1 MPWTL
6 FLSFPFCIT
15 TGKLHNQPHT
25 EFFLCCL
32 EIILIIFTLYFYC
45 IKNSAAMNIG
55 VQGSFQI
62 LVFFGCMPRSGIARL
77 YGSRSYLFFSFLRN
91 LHTVLH
97 SGCANL
103 YSHQQSRRVLYSPH
117 PLQHLLF
124 LDVFMMVIWTGYTHY
139 YI

>member
-1 MPWTL
+1 
-6 FLSFPFCIT
+6 
-15 TGKLHNQPHT
+15 
-25 EFFLCCL
+25 
-32 EIILIIFTLYFYC
+32 
-45 IKNSAAMNIG
+45 MNIG

-77 YGSRSYLFFSFLRN
+77 YGSSSFSFLRKFY
-91 LHTVLH
+91 TILH

-124 LDVFMMVIWTGYTHY
+124 LDFLMMAILISVR
-139 YI
+139 